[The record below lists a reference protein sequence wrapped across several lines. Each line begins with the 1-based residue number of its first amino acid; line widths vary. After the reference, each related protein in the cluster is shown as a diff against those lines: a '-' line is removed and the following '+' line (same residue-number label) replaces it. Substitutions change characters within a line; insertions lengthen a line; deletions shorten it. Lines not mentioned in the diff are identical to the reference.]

1 MKIIGIGDLVLDVY
15 MNEKEIIGI
24 TSGMSF
30 ANIIYNI
37 TRLLKEDKNIGFES
51 IIYGVCGNDIAG
63 NIILKEVE
71 ESGIQTKYITIKDKK
86 DTRKFYIYLDE
97 NSNFVASKKKNY
109 ITKKESWYSTSMV
122 KKDIPEELLSKENIY
137 VLGSVSKNFRDI
149 MDKIEEVEGKVCLDL
164 GHIAAFRYISLSKLK
179 EMLTRKYYI
188 VNLNERVAKYLLT
201 RFGYNEYKEL
211 KQIFLTDMFIITKG
225 KEEIEIILKDNNYIL
240 KNDNI
245 NYTEKDPSGAGDLLF
260 SHYIVANIIREN
272 NMKTKKDIKEEIQ
285 YFTKQELEEIYNN
298 ANKEIYNLV
307 SKLGARIGVD
317 IKKPTEEFV
326 KIENTEEESKEV
338 KEKNIHKLKNAIEK
352 LEERVESAL
361 LKYNEKAEAGLE
373 LLKDLETNKNQK
385 YICIGSGGSS
395 IPSEFTKTIIN
406 NTFGVDIQTMFPK
419 EYLETNT
426 EKYMDYLNIICFSY
440 SGSSPEIVQLLNGK
454 YNMAYIVTKAN
465 EEDLKISLKE
475 NNVDISKIRI
485 ISYNNESSKERGF
498 LSIEGIIVPALIMHM
513 LVEKKKKED
522 ILELFKKQ
530 FEKQKEKAEDYF
542 KENIEGLK
550 KAFKK
555 KNIIDIYYDNYTKPI
570 MCDLESKIVETGIYR
585 CTTHEKKN
593 FSHGRFITL
602 EKYPSDVQIY
612 LKLKKDTKYDDE
624 LLKYLKI
631 YSKNL
636 IILEVDEE
644 NNNGIL
650 ELLIYSQLF
659 IYEISKLLKKDLS
672 NPDYSED
679 SMKIY
684 RYNKEII

>member
-1 MKIIGIGDLVLDVY
+1 MYFGNVSKSFREIMDIIE
-15 MNEKEIIGI
+15 EKEG
-24 TSGMSF
+24 
-30 ANIIYNI
+30 
-37 TRLLKEDKNIGFES
+37 
-51 IIYGVCGNDIAG
+51 
-63 NIILKEVE
+63 
-71 ESGIQTKYITIKDKK
+71 
-86 DTRKFYIYLDE
+86 
-97 NSNFVASKKKNY
+97 
-109 ITKKESWYSTSMV
+109 
-122 KKDIPEELLSKENIY
+122 
-137 VLGSVSKNFRDI
+137 
-149 MDKIEEVEGKVCLDL
+149 KICLDL
-164 GHIAAFRYISLSKLK
+164 GHIAAFRYVLVPDLK
-179 EMLTRKYYI
+179 EMLTRKYYM
-188 VNLNERVAKYLLT
+188 VNLNVKVANYLVK
-201 RFGYNEYKEL
+201 RFGYIDYKEL
-211 KQIFLTDMFIITKG
+211 KQIFQTDILIITKG
-225 KEEIEIILKDNNYIL
+225 KEEIEIIGKDYDYIL
-240 KNDNI
+240 KNNNI
-245 NYTEKDPSGAGDLLF
+245 NYNEKDPTGAGDLLF
-260 SHYIVANIIREN
+260 SHYIVANIIKNNKREN
-272 NMKTKKDIKEEIQ
+272 GGNITKNKGDNVI
-285 YFTKQELEEIYNN
+285 FTKQELEEIYDN

-307 SKLGARIGVD
+307 SKLGARIGVEV
-317 IKKPTEEFV
+317 KKPNEEFL
-326 KIENTEEESKEV
+326 KIENNIDDEEKNLKER
-338 KEKNIHKLKNAIEK
+338 NIHKLKNAIDK

-361 LKYNEKAEAGLE
+361 LAYNEKSEAGIE
-373 LLKDLETNKNQK
+373 LLKDLENNKNQK
-385 YICIGSGGSS
+385 YICIGSGGSN

-426 EKYMDYLNIICFSY
+426 EKYMEHLNLICFSY

-454 YNMAYIVTKAN
+454 YNKVYIVTKAN
-465 EEDLKISLKE
+465 EDDLKISLKE

-485 ISYNNESSKERGF
+485 ISYNNQSTKERGF

-513 LVEKKKKED
+513 LVEKKKKDD

-530 FEKQKEKAEDYF
+530 FEKQKEKVEKYF
-542 KENIEGLK
+542 KENNEQLK

-555 KNIIDIYYDNYTKPI
+555 NNIIDIYYDNYTKPI

-585 CTTHEKKN
+585 CATHEKKN

-612 LKLKKDTKYDDE
+612 LKLKKDTKYDNE

-636 IILEVDEE
+636 IILESDEE
-644 NNNGIL
+644 NDNEIL

>member
-1 MKIIGIGDLVLDVY
+1 MYIIE
-15 MNEKEIIGI
+15 EKEG
-24 TSGMSF
+24 
-30 ANIIYNI
+30 
-37 TRLLKEDKNIGFES
+37 
-51 IIYGVCGNDIAG
+51 
-63 NIILKEVE
+63 
-71 ESGIQTKYITIKDKK
+71 
-86 DTRKFYIYLDE
+86 
-97 NSNFVASKKKNY
+97 
-109 ITKKESWYSTSMV
+109 
-122 KKDIPEELLSKENIY
+122 
-137 VLGSVSKNFRDI
+137 
-149 MDKIEEVEGKVCLDL
+149 KICLDL
-164 GHIAAFRYISLSKLK
+164 GHIAAFRYVLVPDLK
-179 EMLTRKYYI
+179 EMLTRKYYM
-188 VNLNERVAKYLLT
+188 VNLNVKVANYLVK
-201 RFGYNEYKEL
+201 RFGYTDYKEL
-211 KQIFLTDMFIITKG
+211 KQIFQTDILIITKG
-225 KEEIEIILKDNNYIL
+225 KEEIEIIGKDYDYIL
-240 KNDNI
+240 KNNNI
-245 NYTEKDPSGAGDLLF
+245 NYNEKDPTGAGDLLF
-260 SHYIVANIIREN
+260 SHYIVANIIKNNKMEN
-272 NMKTKKDIKEEIQ
+272 GENIAKNKGDNVI
-285 YFTKQELEEIYNN
+285 FTKQELEEIYDN
-298 ANKEIYNLV
+298 ANREIYNLV
-307 SKLGARIGVD
+307 SKLGARIGVEV
-317 IKKPTEEFV
+317 KKPNEEFLKNENNIDGEE
-326 KIENTEEESKEV
+326 KIAKER
-338 KEKNIHKLKNAIEK
+338 NIHKLKNAIDK

-361 LKYNEKAEAGLE
+361 LAYNEKSEAGIE
-373 LLKDLETNKNQK
+373 LLKDLENNKNQK

-395 IPSEFTKTIIN
+395 IPSEYTKTIIN

-465 EEDLKISLKE
+465 EEDLKISLEEK
-475 NNVDISKIRI
+475 NIDISKIRI

-498 LSIEGIIVPALIMHM
+498 LSIEGIIVPALIMYM

-530 FEKQKEKAEDYF
+530 FEKQKEKVENYF
-542 KENIEGLK
+542 IENNEALK

-555 KNIIDIYYDNYTKPI
+555 NDIIDIYYDNYTKPI
-570 MCDLESKIVETGIYR
+570 MCDLESKIVETGIFR

-624 LLKYLKI
+624 LLKYLSI

-636 IILEVDEE
+636 IILEPDKEG
-644 NNNGIL
+644 NNGIL

>member
-30 ANIIYNI
+30 ANVIYNI
-37 TRLLKEDKNIGFES
+37 TRLLKEDKNIEFES

-63 NIILKEVE
+63 NIILKEAE
-71 ESGIQTKYITIKDKK
+71 ESDIQTKYITVKDKK

-97 NSNFVASKKKNY
+97 DSNVIASKKKNY

-137 VLGSVSKNFRDI
+137 VLGSVSKNFRNI

-164 GHIAAFRYISLSKLK
+164 GQTASFRYISLSKLK

-211 KQIFLTDMFIITKG
+211 KQIFLTDMLIITKG
-225 KEEIEIILKDNNYIL
+225 KEEIEIFVKDIRYVL
-240 KNDNI
+240 KNENI
-245 NYTEKDPSGAGDLLF
+245 NYTEKDSSGAGDLLF

-272 NMKTKKDIKEEIQ
+272 NMKTKKDIKEESQ
-285 YFTKQELEEIYNN
+285 YFTKQELEQIYNN

-326 KIENTEEESKEV
+326 KIENTEEELKEV

-361 LKYNEKAEAGLE
+361 LNYNEKSEAGLE

-426 EKYMDYLNIICFSY
+426 KKYMEYLNIICFSY

-465 EEDLKISLKE
+465 EEDLKISLEEK
-475 NNVDISKIRI
+475 NIDISKIRI

-498 LSIEGIIVPALIMHM
+498 LSIEGIIVPALIMYM

-530 FEKQKEKAEDYF
+530 FEKQREKVENYF

-585 CTTHEKKN
+585 CATHEKKN

-612 LKLKKDTKYDDE
+612 LKLKKDTRYDDE
-624 LLKYLKI
+624 LLKYLRI

-636 IILEVDEE
+636 IILESDEE

>member
-30 ANIIYNI
+30 SNVIYNI
-37 TRLLKEDKNIGFES
+37 TRLLKEDKNIEFES

-63 NIILKEVE
+63 NIILKEAE

-86 DTRKFYIYLDE
+86 DTREFYIYLDE

-164 GHIAAFRYISLSKLK
+164 GQTASFRYISLSKLK
-179 EMLTRKYYI
+179 EMLARKYYI

-211 KQIFLTDMFIITKG
+211 KQIFLTDMLIITKG
-225 KEEIEIILKDNNYIL
+225 KEEIEIFVKDINYIL
-240 KNDNI
+240 KNENI

-260 SHYIVANIIREN
+260 SHYIVANILREN
-272 NMKTKKDIKEEIQ
+272 DMKTKKDIKEESQ
-285 YFTKQELEEIYNN
+285 YFTKQELEQIYNN

-361 LKYNEKAEAGLE
+361 LNYNEKAEAGLE
-373 LLKDLETNKNQK
+373 LLKDLESNKKQK

-395 IPSEFTKTIIN
+395 IPSEYTKTIIN
-406 NTFGVDIQTMFPK
+406 NTFGIDIQTMFPK

-426 EKYMDYLNIICFSY
+426 EKYMEYLNIICFSY

-454 YNMAYIVTKAN
+454 YNKAYIVTKAN
-465 EEDLKISLKE
+465 EDDLKISLKE
-475 NNVDISKIRI
+475 SNVDISKIRI

-498 LSIEGIIVPALIMHM
+498 LSIEGIIVPALIMYM

-530 FEKQKEKAEDYF
+530 FEKQKEKVENYF

-612 LKLKKDTKYDDE
+612 LKLKKDTKYDNE
-624 LLKYLKI
+624 LLKYLSI

-636 IILEVDEE
+636 IILEPDEE

-672 NPDYSED
+672 NPDYSEY

>member
-1 MKIIGIGDLVLDVY
+1 MSVNNL
-15 MNEKEIIGI
+15 KEI
-24 TSGMSF
+24 
-30 ANIIYNI
+30 
-37 TRLLKEDKNIGFES
+37 
-51 IIYGVCGNDIAG
+51 
-63 NIILKEVE
+63 
-71 ESGIQTKYITIKDKK
+71 
-86 DTRKFYIYLDE
+86 
-97 NSNFVASKKKNY
+97 
-109 ITKKESWYSTSMV
+109 
-122 KKDIPEELLSKENIY
+122 
-137 VLGSVSKNFRDI
+137 
-149 MDKIEEVEGKVCLDL
+149 
-164 GHIAAFRYISLSKLK
+164 
-179 EMLTRKYYI
+179 LTRNYYM
-188 VNLNERVAKYLLT
+188 VNLNQRVADYLVK
-201 RFGYNEYKEL
+201 RFGYNNYSEL
-211 KQIFLTDMFIITKG
+211 KEIFKTDMIIITKG
-225 KEEIEIILKDNNYIL
+225 KEEIIILNGDKEYIL
-240 KNDNI
+240 RNNNI
-245 NYTEKDPSGAGDLLF
+245 NNNEKDPSGAGDLLF
-260 SHYIVANIIREN
+260 SHYIFETIIREYD
-272 NMKTKKDIKEEIQ
+272 KESKKGNIL
-285 YFTKQELEEIYNN
+285 FTKNELEKVYDRANNEIYG
-298 ANKEIYNLV
+298 LV
-307 SKLGARIGVD
+307 EKLGARKEIEL
-317 IKKPTEEFV
+317 KKPSDEFLR
-326 KIENTEEESKEV
+326 IENNIYEEINIV

-361 LKYNEKAEAGLE
+361 LNYNEKAEAGLE
-373 LLKDLETNKNQK
+373 LLKDLENNKKQK

-395 IPSEFTKTIIN
+395 IPSEYTKTIIN

-426 EKYMDYLNIICFSY
+426 EKYMDYLSIICFSY

-454 YNMAYIVTKAN
+454 YNKAYIVTKAN

-475 NNVDISKIRI
+475 SNVDISKIRI
-485 ISYNNESSKERGF
+485 ISYNNQSTKERGF

-513 LVEKKKKED
+513 LVEKKNKED

-530 FEKQKEKAEDYF
+530 FEKQKEKVENYF
-542 KENIEGLK
+542 KENNEELK
-550 KAFKK
+550 KSFKK
-555 KNIIDIYYDNYTKPI
+555 NNIIDIYYDNYTKPI
-570 MCDLESKIVETGIYR
+570 MCDLESKTVETGIFR
-585 CTTHEKKN
+585 CATHEKKN

-636 IILEVDEE
+636 IILEPDEE

>member
-1 MKIIGIGDLVLDVY
+1 MDIIE
-15 MNEKEIIGI
+15 EKEG
-24 TSGMSF
+24 
-30 ANIIYNI
+30 
-37 TRLLKEDKNIGFES
+37 
-51 IIYGVCGNDIAG
+51 
-63 NIILKEVE
+63 
-71 ESGIQTKYITIKDKK
+71 
-86 DTRKFYIYLDE
+86 
-97 NSNFVASKKKNY
+97 
-109 ITKKESWYSTSMV
+109 
-122 KKDIPEELLSKENIY
+122 
-137 VLGSVSKNFRDI
+137 
-149 MDKIEEVEGKVCLDL
+149 KICLDL
-164 GHIAAFRYISLSKLK
+164 GHIAAFRYVLVPDLK
-179 EMLTRKYYI
+179 EMLTRKYYM
-188 VNLNERVAKYLLT
+188 VNLNVKVANYLVK
-201 RFGYNEYKEL
+201 RFGYTDYKEL
-211 KQIFLTDMFIITKG
+211 KQIFLTDILIITKG
-225 KEEIEIILKDNNYIL
+225 KEEIEIIGKDYDYIL
-240 KNDNI
+240 KNNNI
-245 NYTEKDPSGAGDLLF
+245 NYNEKDPTGAGDLLF
-260 SHYIVANIIREN
+260 SHYIVANIIKNNKREN
-272 NMKTKKDIKEEIQ
+272 VANIVKNKGDNVI
-285 YFTKQELEEIYNN
+285 FTKQELEEIYDN
-298 ANKEIYNLV
+298 ANREIYNLV
-307 SKLGARIGVD
+307 SKLGARIGVEV
-317 IKKPTEEFV
+317 KKPNEEFLKNENNIDGEE
-326 KIENTEEESKEV
+326 KIAKER
-338 KEKNIHKLKNAIEK
+338 NIHKLKNAIDK

-361 LKYNEKAEAGLE
+361 LAYNEKSEAGIE
-373 LLKDLETNKNQK
+373 LLKDLENNKNQK

-395 IPSEFTKTIIN
+395 IPSEYTKTIIN

-426 EKYMDYLNIICFSY
+426 EKYMEHLNLICFSY

-498 LSIEGIIVPALIMHM
+498 LSIEGIIVPALIMYM

-530 FEKQKEKAEDYF
+530 FEKQKEKVEKYF
-542 KENIEGLK
+542 KENNEQLK

-555 KNIIDIYYDNYTKPI
+555 NNIIDIYYDNYTKPI
-570 MCDLESKIVETGIYR
+570 MCDLESKIVETGIFR
-585 CTTHEKKN
+585 CATHEKKN

-612 LKLKKDTKYDDE
+612 LKLKKDTKYDNE

-636 IILEVDEE
+636 IILESDEE
-644 NNNGIL
+644 NDNGIL

>member
-1 MKIIGIGDLVLDVY
+1 MDMIE
-15 MNEKEIIGI
+15 EKEG
-24 TSGMSF
+24 
-30 ANIIYNI
+30 
-37 TRLLKEDKNIGFES
+37 
-51 IIYGVCGNDIAG
+51 
-63 NIILKEVE
+63 
-71 ESGIQTKYITIKDKK
+71 
-86 DTRKFYIYLDE
+86 
-97 NSNFVASKKKNY
+97 
-109 ITKKESWYSTSMV
+109 
-122 KKDIPEELLSKENIY
+122 
-137 VLGSVSKNFRDI
+137 
-149 MDKIEEVEGKVCLDL
+149 KICLDL
-164 GHIAAFRYISLSKLK
+164 GHIAAFRYVLVPDLK
-179 EMLTRKYYI
+179 EMLTRKYYM
-188 VNLNERVAKYLLT
+188 VNLNVKVANYLVK
-201 RFGYNEYKEL
+201 RFGYTDYKEL
-211 KQIFLTDMFIITKG
+211 KQIFLTDILIITKG
-225 KEEIEIILKDNNYIL
+225 KEEIEIIGKDYDYIL
-240 KNDNI
+240 KNNNI
-245 NYTEKDPSGAGDLLF
+245 NYNEKDPTGAGDLLF
-260 SHYIVANIIREN
+260 SHYIVANIIKNNKRKNGEN
-272 NMKTKKDIKEEIQ
+272 IAKNKEDNVI
-285 YFTKQELEEIYNN
+285 FTKQELEEIYDN
-298 ANKEIYNLV
+298 ANREIYNLV
-307 SKLGARIGVD
+307 SKLGARISVEV
-317 IKKPTEEFV
+317 KKPNEEFL
-326 KIENTEEESKEV
+326 KIENNIDGEEKNSKER
-338 KEKNIHKLKNAIEK
+338 NIHKLKNAIDK

-361 LKYNEKAEAGLE
+361 LNYNEKAEAGLE
-373 LLKDLETNKNQK
+373 LLKDLESNKKQK

-395 IPSEFTKTIIN
+395 IPSEYTKTIIN

-454 YNMAYIVTKAN
+454 YNRAYIVTKAN
-465 EEDLKISLKE
+465 EDDLKISLKE
-475 NNVDISKIRI
+475 SNVDISKIRI
-485 ISYNNESSKERGF
+485 ISYNNQSTKERGF

-530 FEKQKEKAEDYF
+530 FEKQKEKVENYF
-542 KENIEGLK
+542 IENNEALK

-555 KNIIDIYYDNYTKPI
+555 NDIIDIYYDNYTKPI
-570 MCDLESKIVETGIYR
+570 MCDLESKIVETGIFR
-585 CTTHEKKN
+585 CAIHEKKN

-636 IILEVDEE
+636 IILEPDEE

>member
-30 ANIIYNI
+30 SNVIYNI
-37 TRLLKEDKNIGFES
+37 TRLLKEDKNIEFES

-63 NIILKEVE
+63 NIILKEAE

-97 NSNFVASKKKNY
+97 NSNFLASKKKNY

-164 GHIAAFRYISLSKLK
+164 GQTASFRYISLSKLK
-179 EMLTRKYYI
+179 EMLARKYYI

-211 KQIFLTDMFIITKG
+211 KQIFLTDMLIITKG
-225 KEEIEIILKDNNYIL
+225 KEEIEIFVKDINYVL
-240 KNDNI
+240 KNENI

-260 SHYIVANIIREN
+260 SHYIVVNILREN
-272 NMKTKKDIKEEIQ
+272 DMKTKKDIKEESQ
-285 YFTKQELEEIYNN
+285 YFTKQELEQIYNN

-361 LKYNEKAEAGLE
+361 LNYNEKAEAGLE
-373 LLKDLETNKNQK
+373 LLKDLESNKKQK

-395 IPSEFTKTIIN
+395 IPSEYTKTIIN
-406 NTFGVDIQTMFPK
+406 NTFGIDIQTMFPK

-426 EKYMDYLNIICFSY
+426 EKYMEYLNIICFSY

-454 YNMAYIVTKAN
+454 YNKAYIVTKAN
-465 EEDLKISLKE
+465 EEDFKISLKE
-475 NNVDISKIRI
+475 SNVDISKIRI
-485 ISYNNESSKERGF
+485 ISYNNQSTKERGF

-522 ILELFKKQ
+522 IFELFKKQ
-530 FEKQKEKAEDYF
+530 FEKQKEKVENYF
-542 KENIEGLK
+542 NDNNEELK

-555 KNIIDIYYDNYTKPI
+555 NNIIDIYYDNYTKPI
-570 MCDLESKIVETGIYR
+570 MCDLESKIVETGIFR
-585 CTTHEKKN
+585 CAIHEKKN

-612 LKLKKDTKYDDE
+612 LKLKKDTKYDNE
-624 LLKYLKI
+624 LLKYLSI

-636 IILEVDEE
+636 IILEPDEE

>member
-30 ANIIYNI
+30 SNVIYNI
-37 TRLLKEDKNIGFES
+37 TRLLKEDKNIEFES

-63 NIILKEVE
+63 NIILKEAE

-97 NSNFVASKKKNY
+97 NSNFLASKKKNY

-164 GHIAAFRYISLSKLK
+164 GQTASFRYISLSKLK
-179 EMLTRKYYI
+179 EMLARKYYI

-211 KQIFLTDMFIITKG
+211 KQIFLTDMLIITKG
-225 KEEIEIILKDNNYIL
+225 KEEIEIFVKDINYVL
-240 KNDNI
+240 KNENI
-245 NYTEKDPSGAGDLLF
+245 NYTEKDPSGAEDLLF
-260 SHYIVANIIREN
+260 SHYIVVNILREN
-272 NMKTKKDIKEEIQ
+272 DMKTKKDIKEESQ
-285 YFTKQELEEIYNN
+285 YFTKQELEQIYNN

-352 LEERVESAL
+352 LEEIVESAL
-361 LKYNEKAEAGLE
+361 LNYNEKAEAGLE
-373 LLKDLETNKNQK
+373 LLKDLESNKKQK

-395 IPSEFTKTIIN
+395 IPSEYTKTIIN

-426 EKYMDYLNIICFSY
+426 EKYMEHLNLICFSY

-454 YNMAYIVTKAN
+454 YNKAYIVTKAN

-475 NNVDISKIRI
+475 SNVDISKIRI
-485 ISYNNESSKERGF
+485 ISYNNQSTKERGF
-498 LSIEGIIVPALIMHM
+498 LSIEGIIVPSLIIHM
-513 LVEKKKKED
+513 LIKNIKKEEM
-522 ILELFKKQ
+522 LKVFKEQ
-530 FEKQKEKAEDYF
+530 LEKQREKVGKYF
-542 KENIEGLK
+542 KENNEQLK

-555 KNIIDIYYDNYTKPI
+555 NNIIDIYYDNYTKPI
-570 MCDLESKIVETGIYR
+570 MCDLESKIVETGIFR
-585 CTTHEKKN
+585 CTIHEKKN

-612 LKLKKDTKYDDE
+612 LKLKKDTKYDNE
-624 LLKYLKI
+624 LLKYLSI

-636 IILEVDEE
+636 IILEPDEE